1 MRVFRDA
8 TLITALITTV
18 LAGRGLADSG
28 CPVADGFDGARSIA
42 AVDLDSDGDL
52 DILGAARYA
61 GDIFWWENTAGTGA
75 RWLTRVVEDDFPG
88 AMSVQAAD
96 LDSDGDPD
104 VIGAAWD
111 SSTVA
116 WWTNDGSG
124 AGWTRH
130 VLDDDLRGAT
140 SVCAA
145 DLDSDGDLD
154 VLGSGHLVDEVVWWE
169 NLDGRASD
177 WTEHKVSYYCEGVGS
192 VQAADLDSDGDPDIL
207 TVSSSACGI
216 VWWENTG
223 GGSEWTGHPLDE
235 ALGEAYCAFAADMDS
250 DGDTDV
256 VGAGMCENLL
266 AWWENVDG
274 SGTSWN
280 RHSIEKSLA
289 ICSVHAADL
298 DADGDADV
306 IGVST
311 TGNTVRWW
319 ENVDGRGTSWHS
331 HTVDAEFG
339 GAYAVNAAD
348 LDGDGTDDIVAAAM
362 SGDRIRW
369 WKAGAV
375 SLVSNAR

>member
-1 MRVFRDA
+1 MRVFRNAQLIIVLIA
-8 TLITALITTV
+8 TV
-18 LAGRGLADSG
+18 PAGRGFADSG
-28 CPVADGFDGARSIA
+28 YPIADNFDGARSIA
-42 AVDLDSDGDL
+42 AADLDSDGDL
-52 DILGAARYA
+52 DILGAARYT
-61 GDIFWWENTAGTGA
+61 GDLFWWENTAGTGV

-88 AMSVQAAD
+88 AMSVNAAD

-104 VIGAAWD
+104 VIGASWD

-130 VLDDDLRGAT
+130 ILDNDLRGAT

-154 VLGSGHLVDEVVWWE
+154 VIGSGHLVDEVVWWE

-177 WTEHKVSYYCEGVGS
+177 WTEHKVSHYCDGVGS
-192 VQAADLDSDGDPDIL
+192 IQAADLDSDGDTDIL

-216 VWWENTG
+216 IWWENTG

-250 DGDTDV
+250 DGDTDI
-256 VGAGMCENLL
+256 VGAGADDNLL
-266 AWWENVDG
+266 AWWENADG

-306 IGVST
+306 IGASA
-311 TGNTVRWW
+311 TGDTVRWW
-319 ENVDGRGTSWHS
+319 ENADGRGTSWYS
-331 HTVDAEFG
+331 HTVDVAFG
-339 GAYAVNAAD
+339 GAFAVNAAD
-348 LDGDGTDDIVAAAM
+348 LDGDGTDDIVAAALN
-362 SGDRIRW
+362 DDCIRW

-375 SLVSNAR
+375 SLASNAR